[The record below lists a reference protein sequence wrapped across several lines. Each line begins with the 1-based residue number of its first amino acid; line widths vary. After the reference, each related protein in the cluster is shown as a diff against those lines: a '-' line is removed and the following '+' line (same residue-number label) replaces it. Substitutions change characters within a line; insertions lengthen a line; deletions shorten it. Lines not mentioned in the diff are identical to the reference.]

1 MTHVDWPE
9 LHRVALHEVAHLHAA
24 RAVGCTGLSL
34 HVGLRRGRVEIT
46 DPPTDPRALA
56 LIGIAGLAGEMLH
69 ENESV
74 DAAAVVQAAAAGDQR
89 MSGEDRVLAPA
100 VDRQLAEVALQVL
113 RQAWPSIRAEA
124 RAAALAAVHESQ
136 QQTPAARR
144 PGVVYLGD

>member
-1 MTHVDWPE
+1 MR
-9 LHRVALHEVAHLHAA
+9 RVLSAA
-24 RAVGCTGLSL
+24 RACRCTSGFAGAGS
-34 HVGLRRGRVEIT
+34 RSPT
-46 DPPTDPRALA
+46 PPTDPRALA

-89 MSGEDRVLAPA
+89 MSAPDRVLAPA
-100 VDRQLAEVALQVL
+100 VDLQLAEVALQVL
-113 RQAWPSIRAEA
+113 RRDWPSIRAEA

-144 PGVVYLGD
+144 PGVVYL